1 MVSVTSASGNIT
13 SASRYHPRFQSRTS
27 LYIRGLIP
35 RNFAE
40 LAEAVP
46 IGELQIYIQVLI
58 ALQVVKAL
66 ADLPTMHI
74 LASDFDARIY
84 KMVISVNDHTKDYCV
99 YYESEVCPHI

>member
-46 IGELQIYIQVLI
+46 IGELQIYTSAYRI
-58 ALQVVKAL
+58 A
-66 ADLPTMHI
+66 
-74 LASDFDARIY
+74 S
-84 KMVISVNDHTKDYCV
+84 
-99 YYESEVCPHI
+99 SEGTG